1 VLDGDNI
8 RLGLNKNLGFSD
20 EARREN
26 IRRIAEVSKL
36 FADAGIITINCFVSP
51 TKELRDMARQI
62 IGDDDFIEIYVECPL
77 EICEQRDVKGL
88 YAKARRGEIP
98 DFTGISAPY
107 EAPTDAAITI
117 HTAHNTEEV
126 CIAEL
131 LRFVRPL
138 VHLI

>member
-1 VLDGDNI
+1 
-8 RLGLNKNLGFSD
+8 
-20 EARREN
+20 
-26 IRRIAEVSKL
+26 
-36 FADAGIITINCFVSP
+36 
-51 TKELRDMARQI
+51 MARQI

-131 LRFVRPL
+131 LRFIRPL